1 MDFNLIPPKQWD
13 SYFDLYGGGRV
24 YFGRAT
30 FGEGMR
36 VGTPPIMAMFQD
48 IEYYPDEPFI
58 VRSKR
63 SMLKINA
70 EMKNN
75 PFVPDWL
82 RADCF
87 EYFYKREIINGKV
100 QKLGENNV

>member
-30 FGEGMR
+30 FGEGMH
-36 VGTPPIMAMFQD
+36 VGTPPIMAMFQGV
-48 IEYYPDEPFI
+48 EHYPDEPFI
-58 VRSKR
+58 VRSKK

-87 EYFYKREIINGKV
+87 EYFCKTGGYKWKV
-100 QKLGENNV
+100 